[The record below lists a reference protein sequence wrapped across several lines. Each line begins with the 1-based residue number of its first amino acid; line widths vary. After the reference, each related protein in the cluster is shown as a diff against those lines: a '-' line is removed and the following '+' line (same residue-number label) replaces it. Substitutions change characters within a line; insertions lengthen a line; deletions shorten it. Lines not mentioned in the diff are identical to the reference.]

1 MGIRHATVTA
11 PQIAEEIG
19 ELTIVADG
27 DAVTG
32 IYYAGHWT
40 KPDRSAFGAEVD
52 TASDPAIAEAVRQLR
67 EYLAGERTSFD
78 FTTRAEGSDFEQRV
92 WKILREIP
100 YGETVTYGQIA
111 EQLGDRSLAR
121 IVGQAVGHNPLSIVV
136 ACHRVVG
143 ATGRLTGYAGGL
155 NRKAFLLGLE
165 GAPVASPLPLF

>member
-32 IYYAGHWT
+32 IYYPGHWT
-40 KPDRSAFGAEVD
+40 KPDRSAFGDEVD
-52 TASDPAIAEAVRQLR
+52 AASDPAIAEAVLQLR
-67 EYLAGERTSFD
+67 DYLNGERTSLD
-78 FTTRAEGSDFEQRV
+78 FATHAEGSDFEQSV
-92 WKILREIP
+92 WKVLREIP
-100 YGETVTYGQIA
+100 YGETVTYGEIA

-143 ATGRLTGYAGGL
+143 ATGSLTGYAGGL
-155 NRKAFLLGLE
+155 RRKEFLLGLE
-165 GAPVASPLPLF
+165 GALPDAPPPLF